1 MAMIRACSY
10 TATIQAPIDPEEYSA
25 ILVTFQQ
32 DGENLIEKDETQVT
46 FDEGNKIIVQLDQ
59 DETKL
64 FTCGKKCFIQIRC
77 YKAQY
82 DAPGS
87 SIWAI
92 DVRPALD
99 DVTLPA
105 VPSA

>member
-10 TATIQAPIDPEEYSA
+10 TATIQAPEDPTNYSA

-32 DGENLIEKDETQVT
+32 DGTNIIEKTEDDVT
-46 FDEGNKIIVQLDQ
+46 FEDNNIIVQLDQ
-59 DETKL
+59 DETKQ
-64 FTCGKKCFIQIRC
+64 FTCGKKCFLQIRC
-77 YKAQY
+77 YKSQY
-82 DAPGS
+82 VAPGS

-99 DVTLPA
+99 DVTLPISI
-105 VPSA
+105 SA